1 MRKLTGLPASIMAV
15 LCTILCLFHL
25 YSSYMGSFA
34 PFIQRGVHFA
44 CLLPLAF
51 LLYPAVSKS
60 DKIKPTLVDYILA
73 FLSILPSL
81 YVVIEK
87 EYLQNRIAYVTPIK
101 TIELVLGTLLII
113 LVIEAVR
120 RSVSQ
125 VMAGLVFIFLLY
137 LPFGKYLPGLL
148 YHSGMSYKKL
158 IEAIYMTTGEGIY
171 GMLMNTSATQVVMF
185 IIFGS
190 FVFAVGAGEFFTDF
204 ARMVAGASRGGPA
217 KIATLSSCL
226 FGTLTGSAVAN
237 VYATGTFS
245 IPLMKKCGFKPE
257 FAGAVEAAA
266 STGGQIMPPIMGAA
280 AFIMADNLSMPYIKV
295 ALAALIPA
303 VLYYYS
309 LWMMI
314 EFRCRRDGNSGE
326 DRANLPKWRDVSRRM
341 YLFLPIAI
349 LFAML
354 CMGYSPL
361 LACFSTIALC
371 FALSFIKRETWMTPK
386 RLVETFVDAGGS
398 ACMVAVALAGAGII
412 VVAVTKTGF
421 ALTLG
426 SMILSLSHNIQIVAL
441 TLIAIVTIIFGM
453 GMPTTA
459 SYVIA
464 AALAAS
470 SLIQL
475 GLNPVATHLFIL
487 YFAVISNITP
497 PVAIAAYAGANIA
510 ESDPMKTGI
519 EAFLVAMAGYLVPFI
534 FVFSPV
540 LVLQEATAVQIIQ
553 AAVSATIGVTLM
565 AAGVQGFYLMRLNI
579 MYRVVFIISAL
590 LLIYPGTITDISG
603 IVILAVVTLIQIKEK
618 HNAIK
623 PYN

>member
-1 MRKLTGLPASIMAV
+1 MRRLVGLPANIMAV

-34 PFIQRGVHFA
+34 PFVQRGVHFA

-51 LLYPAVSKS
+51 FLYPASPKS
-60 DKIKPTLVDYILA
+60 DKKKPTAIDYVLA
-73 FLSILPSL
+73 LLAILPSL

-87 EYLQNRIAYVTPIK
+87 EYLQNRIAYVTPVK
-101 TIELVLGTLLII
+101 TIELVLGTLLIV
-113 LVIEAVR
+113 LVLEAVR

-137 LPFGKYLPGLL
+137 LPFGKYLPGVL
-148 YHSGMSYKKL
+148 YHSGMNFKKL
-158 IEAIYMTTGEGIY
+158 IEAIYMTTGEGVY

-190 FVFAVGAGEFFTDF
+190 FVFAIGAGEFFTDF
-204 ARMVAGASRGGPA
+204 ARMVAGSSRGGPA

-314 EFRCRRDGNSGE
+314 EFRCRRDGNNGE
-326 DRANLPKWRDVSRRM
+326 DKANLPKWRDVSRRM

-349 LFAML
+349 LFTML
-354 CMGYSPL
+354 CLGYSPL

-371 FALSFIKRETWMTPK
+371 FALSFLKKETWMTPQK
-386 RLVETFVDAGGS
+386 LVETFVDAGGS

-426 SMILSLSHNIQIVAL
+426 SMILSLSHNIPIIAL

-475 GLNPVATHLFIL
+475 GINPVATHLFIL

-519 EAFLVAMAGYLVPFI
+519 EAFIVAMAGYLVPFI

-540 LVLQEATAVQIIQ
+540 LVLQEATGFQIAQ
-553 AAVSATIGVTLM
+553 AAISATIGVTLM
-565 AAGVQGFYLMRLNI
+565 AAGIQGFFLTRLNGLF
-579 MYRVVFIISAL
+579 RVVLIASAL
-590 LLIYPGTITDISG
+590 LLIYPGTVTDIAG
-603 IVILAVVTLIQIKEK
+603 IFVAAAVSLIQVREK
-618 HNAIK
+618 SRTEVL
-623 PYN
+623 

>member
-1 MRKLTGLPASIMAV
+1 MRKLKGFPGYIIAGLCTV
-15 LCTILCLFHL
+15 LCVFHL
-25 YSSYMGSFA
+25 YAAFMGSFS
-34 PFIQRGVHFA
+34 PFVQRGVHFG

-51 LLYPAVSKS
+51 LLYPCIKKS
-60 DKIKPTLVDYILA
+60 NPDSPSLLDYILA
-73 FLSILPSL
+73 FMAMLPSI
-81 YVVIEK
+81 YVVVRK
-87 EYLQNRIAYVTPIK
+87 GYLENRIAFVTPL
-101 TIELVLGTLLII
+101 TIVEMVLGTILIL

-125 VMAGLVFIFLLY
+125 VMAGLIVIFLLY

-148 YHSGMSYKKL
+148 YHRGLTYAKL
-158 IEAIYMTTGEGIY
+158 IESIYLTTGEGIY
-171 GMLMNTSATQVVMF
+171 GLLMSTSATHVVMF

-190 FVFAVGAGEFFTDF
+190 FVFAIGAGEFFTDF

-245 IPLMKKCGFKPE
+245 IPLMKRQGFKPE

-280 AFIMADNLSMPYIKV
+280 AFVMADNLSIPYIKI

-303 VLYYYS
+303 ILYYYS
-309 LWMMI
+309 IWMMI
-314 EFRCRRDGNSGE
+314 EFRCRRDGINGE
-326 DRANLPKWRDVSRRM
+326 DRADLPKWKVISKQM
-341 YLFLPIAI
+341 YLFSPIVI
-349 LFAML
+349 LFTML
-354 CMGYSPL
+354 CLGYSPL
-361 LACFSTIALC
+361 LACFSTIVLC
-371 FALSFIKRETWMTPK
+371 FGLSFLKSDTRMTPK
-386 RLVETFVDAGGS
+386 RLVATFTDAGQS

-426 SMILSLSHNIQIVAL
+426 SMVLSLSHNITIIAL
-441 TLIAIVTIIFGM
+441 ILIAVVTIIFGM

-464 AALAAS
+464 AALSAA

-475 GLNPVATHLFIL
+475 GINPMAAHLFIL

-497 PVAIAAYAGANIA
+497 PVAIAAYAGANLA
-510 ESDPMKTGI
+510 NSDPMKTGV
-519 EAFLVAMAGYLVPFI
+519 EAFLLAMAGYLVPFI
-534 FVFSPV
+534 FVLNPV
-540 LVLQEATAVQIIQ
+540 LILQEATIIQIIWS
-553 AAVSATIGVTLM
+553 AVTATLGVTLM
-565 AAGVQGFYLMRLNI
+565 AAGIQGYFMTRLSNTIRLALI
-579 MYRVVFIISAL
+579 MSAI
-590 LLIYPGTITDISG
+590 LLIHPGLVTDIIG
-603 IVILAVVTLIQIKEK
+603 IVVGVGVWIIQYKELRSIN
-618 HNAIK
+618 NA
-623 PYN
+623 

>member
-1 MRKLTGLPASIMAV
+1 MRKLTGFPAYIMAV

-25 YSSYMGSFA
+25 YASFMGSFA
-34 PFIQRGVHFA
+34 PFVQRGVHFA

-51 LLYPAVSKS
+51 LLYPALPRS
-60 DKIKPTLVDYILA
+60 DKEKPTVVDYLCA
-73 FLSILPSL
+73 FLAILPSL

-87 EYLQNRIAYVTPIK
+87 DYLQNRIAYVTPLR
-101 TIELVLGTLLII
+101 TIELILGTLLIV

-120 RSVSQ
+120 RAVSQ

-137 LPFGKYLPGLL
+137 LPFGNYLPGVL
-148 YHSGMSYKKL
+148 YHSGLNFNRL
-158 IEAIYMTTGEGIY
+158 IESIYMTTGDGIY

-190 FVFAVGAGEFFTDF
+190 FVFAIGAGEFFTDF
-204 ARMVAGASRGGPA
+204 ARMLAGASRGGPA

-245 IPLMKKCGFKPE
+245 IPLMKRCGFKPE

-280 AFIMADNLSMPYIKV
+280 AFIMADNLSIPYIKV

-309 LWMMI
+309 IWMMI
-314 EFRCRRDGNSGE
+314 EFRCRRDGLNGE
-326 DRANLPKWRDVSRRM
+326 DRASLPKWKVVRRSM
-341 YLFLPIAI
+341 YLFLPIVI

-354 CMGYSPL
+354 CNGYSPL

-371 FALSFIKRETWMTPK
+371 FALSFLKKETWLTPRK
-386 RLVETFVDAGGS
+386 LVDTFVDAGGS

-426 SMILSLSHNIQIVAL
+426 SMILSLSHNIPIIAL
-441 TLIAIVTIIFGM
+441 SLIAVVTIIFGM

-475 GLNPVATHLFIL
+475 GINPMATHMFIL

-497 PVAIAAYAGANIA
+497 PVAIAAYAGANLA
-510 ESDPMKTGI
+510 ESDPMTTGV
-519 EAFLVAMAGYLVPFI
+519 EAFKIAMAGYIVPFI
-534 FVFSPV
+534 FAFSPV
-540 LVLQEATAVQIIQ
+540 LILQEATSLQIVQ
-553 AAVSATIGVTLM
+553 AAITSTIGVTLM
-565 AAGVQGFYLMRLNI
+565 AAGIQGFLFTRLSNLLRAALI
-579 MYRVVFIISAL
+579 AAAL
-590 LLIYPGTITDISG
+590 LLIHPGTVTDIMG
-603 IVILAVVTLIQIKEK
+603 IVVGAVVVLIQLKEK
-618 HNAIK
+618 K
-623 PYN
+623 QGTVGV

>member
-1 MRKLTGLPASIMAV
+1 MRKLRGFPGYIMAT

-25 YSSYMGSFA
+25 YASFNGSFA
-34 PFIQRGVHFA
+34 PFVQRGIHFG
-44 CLLPLAF
+44 CLLPIAF
-51 LLYPAVSKS
+51 LLYPATSKS
-60 DKIKPTLVDYILA
+60 NKEAPTFVDYLLA
-73 FLSILPSL
+73 TLAILPSI
-81 YVVIEK
+81 YVTIEK
-87 EYLQNRIAYVTPIK
+87 EYLQNRIAYVTPVTLTEEI
-101 TIELVLGTLLII
+101 LGVLIII

-120 RSVSQ
+120 RAVSK
-125 VMAGLVFIFLLY
+125 VMAGLIVIFLLY
-137 LPFGKYLPGLL
+137 LPFGGYLPGVL
-148 YHSGMSYKKL
+148 YHSGMNFTKI
-158 IEAIYMTTGEGIY
+158 IESIYLSTGEGVY

-190 FVFAVGAGEFFTDF
+190 FVFAIGAGEFFTDF

-245 IPLMKKCGFKPE
+245 IPLMKKSGFKPE

-280 AFIMADNLSMPYIKV
+280 AFIMADNISVPYIKV

-303 VLYYYS
+303 ILYYYS
-309 LWMMI
+309 IWMMI
-314 EFRCRRDGNSGE
+314 EFRCRKDGNFGE
-326 DRANLPKWRDVSRRM
+326 ARENLPKWGDVRKKL
-341 YLFLPIAI
+341 YLFSPIAI
-349 LFAML
+349 LFWML

-371 FALSFIKRETWMTPK
+371 FVLSFLRKETWMSPQH
-386 RLVETFVDAGGS
+386 LVQTFADAGKG

-426 SMILSLSHNIQIVAL
+426 SMILSLSHNIKIIAL
-441 TLIAIVTIIFGM
+441 ILIALVTIIFGM

-464 AALAAS
+464 AALSAS

-475 GLNPVATHLFIL
+475 GINPFAVHLFIL

-510 ESDPMKTGI
+510 GSDPMKTGV

-540 LVLQEATAVQIIQ
+540 LILQEATPTQVII
-553 AAVSATIGVTLM
+553 ATVTSVIGVTLM
-565 AAGVQGFYLMRLNI
+565 AAGIQGFWRKELPQWLRIIII
-579 MYRVVFIISAL
+579 MAAIM
-590 LLIYPGTITDISG
+590 LIYPGLLTDIVG
-603 IVILAVVTLIQIKEK
+603 LTIGFLAWIIQS
-618 HNAIK
+618 K
-623 PYN
+623 PSKKTTTI